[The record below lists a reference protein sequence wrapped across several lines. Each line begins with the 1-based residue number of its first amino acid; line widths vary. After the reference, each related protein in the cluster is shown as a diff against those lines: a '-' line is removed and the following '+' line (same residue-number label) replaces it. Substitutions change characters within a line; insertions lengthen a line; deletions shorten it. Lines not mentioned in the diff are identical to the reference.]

1 MGQLQFMYNQVI
13 HSIPT
18 SWKDA
23 LTGNLDNIKNPVF
36 QGHHLIKNHQIYC
49 LNKLNSKDI
58 YSILIEPVIQNLFP
72 NCTTKS
78 FFKIQ
83 VLIGKLFTCYL
94 IQSQKTHGFQ
104 CFDANFYTIQC
115 FTSKKMLF
123 RFGKIYS
130 PLCSFC
136 GMIDK
141 TPLHFFYNCVKTKLL
156 WDQLK

>member
-1 MGQLQFMYNQVI
+1 MPRKDINYVGQVFKCNGKPKIWEGLKNEFNLQGQLQFMYNQVI

-94 IQSQKTHGFQ
+94 I
-104 CFDANFYTIQC
+104 
-115 FTSKKMLF
+115 
-123 RFGKIYS
+123 
-130 PLCSFC
+130 
-136 GMIDK
+136 
-141 TPLHFFYNCVKTKLL
+141 
-156 WDQLK
+156 